1 MNLCIISRIRFL
13 YPILALTALLLTG
26 CGSSRRAV
34 STGDKPG
41 TTVTD
46 SKAGKAADNKVAQ
59 ALVREARSW
68 RGVPYVYGGH
78 SRKGADCSGFLM
90 EVYKAAAGIKLPR
103 SSRDQKDFCKPI
115 SRDKMA
121 VGDILFFTSKN
132 SRGKIAHVGMYVGNN
147 RMIHASSSRGVV
159 EDDLSLR
166 YYVEHFSG
174 VGRVPG
180 IDHAHAASKAD
191 TDSPPPAEKPKTSKK
206 KKDKSTAPKPQKNQ
220 KLETPVSPHPSA
232 PANARSVPLDSLQH
246 LFRKEPV
253 TPTRTD
259 DSVTTV
265 RTDTVPQVH
274 RDSVPPVRRD
284 SVRTASRDTT
294 AVSVVRNAFRKTK

>member
-1 MNLCIISRIRFL
+1 M
-13 YPILALTALLLTG
+13 LALTVLLLTG

-34 STGDKPG
+34 SAGCKPG

-46 SKAGKAADNKVAQ
+46 SKAGNAADSKVAQ

-90 EVYKAAAGIKLPR
+90 EVYQAAAGIKLPR

-121 VGDILFFTSKN
+121 VGDILFFTSKG

-180 IDHAHAASKAD
+180 IDRARGTTKTSAD
-191 TDSPPPAEKPKTSKK
+191 TPPQTEKPKVSKK
-206 KKDKSTAPKPQKNQ
+206 KKNKSTVPKPQKDQ
-220 KLETPVSPHPSA
+220 KLETPVSTPPSV
-232 PANARSVPLDSLQH
+232 PAGARSVPLDSLQH
-246 LFRKEPV
+246 LFRREPV
-253 TPTRTD
+253 TPVRTY
-259 DSVTTV
+259 SVTPV
-265 RTDTVPQVH
+265 RTDTVPRMRQDTITTVR
-274 RDSVPPVRRD
+274 RDSLPPVRRD
-284 SVRTASRDTT
+284 SVRTVPRDTT
-294 AVSVVRNAFRKTK
+294 AVSVVRNAFRKTQ